1 MSERARLWGL
11 RLLAVAM
18 ALATWYFASLEKRE
32 RPSERVVD
40 ATVTYLPA
48 RGLIIL
54 DPIQTVKVRLRGSDR
69 RIRALNP
76 FLVDVVIDLQ
86 RAQTGPVDFHLGEEN
101 VLRPDDVE
109 VVSIEPNTVR
119 LQLDREGTRVL
130 PVEVRLTGEAAAG
143 AVPAGPPAVDPES
156 VLVSGPE
163 SRLRALPSV
172 AAAPV
177 SLDGHAFDFVEIV
190 MVLSPDPL
198 VKIVQPAVVS
208 VRVEL
213 QRPEEQPVPEPTP
226 RRRRP

>member
-1 MSERARLWGL
+1 MSERVRLWGL
-11 RLLAVAM
+11 RLLALAL
-18 ALATWYFASLEKRE
+18 ALATWYFVSLEKRE

-86 RAQTGPVDFHLGEEN
+86 RAQTGTVDFHLGEEN

-109 VVSIEPNTVR
+109 VVSIEPNSVR
-119 LQLDREGTRVL
+119 LQLDREGTKVL

-143 AVPAGPPAVDPES
+143 AVPAGPPTADPES

-163 SRLRALPSV
+163 SRLRALASV
-172 AAAPV
+172 ASAPV
-177 SLDGHAFDFVEIV
+177 NLDGHAFDFVETA

-198 VKIVQPAVVS
+198 VKVVQPAAVL
-208 VRVEL
+208 VRVVL
-213 QRPEEQPVPEPTP
+213 ARPEDQPAPEPPP